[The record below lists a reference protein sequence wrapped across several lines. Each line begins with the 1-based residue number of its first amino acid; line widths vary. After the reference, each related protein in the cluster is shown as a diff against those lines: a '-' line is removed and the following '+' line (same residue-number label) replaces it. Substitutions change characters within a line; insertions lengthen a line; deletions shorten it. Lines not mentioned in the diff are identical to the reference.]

1 MRVKN
6 FEVDLDSVED
16 CQKLINQLKS
26 NIGELRILTHGS
38 KKQRVRSVF
47 EACQKIYNTDISDL
61 YRHLDLDPNPIYY
74 VYTHSEPS
82 KKIAIGKNGIS
93 TFAATL
99 GMELIPFYVGKG
111 VGDRAYDLNR
121 NETHRKVRQKLQ
133 QFGQEVS
140 VKILKSGLTEMGAL
154 ILESKLIDMFGL
166 IASGGKLVNLDEGVN
181 SKERRL
187 KYKDELREIS
197 MLYKN
202 SV

>member
-1 MRVKN
+1 MKLVKRYT
-6 FEVDLDSVED
+6 
-16 CQKLINQLKS
+16 I
-26 NIGELRILTHGS
+26 
-38 KKQRVRSVF
+38 
-47 EACQKIYNTDISDL
+47 
-61 YRHLDLDPNPIYY
+61 PI
-74 VYTHSEPS
+74 
-82 KKIAIGKNGIS
+82 IGIS

-140 VKILKSGLTEMGAL
+140 VKILKSGLTEMEAL